1 MTTLYLMVFDLCY
14 AKLRYHNSSM
24 GVSKNY
30 KSILNELKGRYV
42 FTLLIIPILPEII
55 LQIALCPPPF
65 PSSSPFLLLLRLLL
79 FLLFILI
86 IHQFLLHNFL
96 LLSLSP
102 PPSLSLSLSLSFS
115 LRFSFSHTLR
125 SSYIKTGKLMWKELV
140 LSPVYIFFSNKNER
154 KTVLL
159 LSHAYGKLFN
169 SASLRLWYAN
179 DIIWI
184 CMVRIQ
190 VI

>member
-102 PPSLSLSLSLSFS
+102 PSPLSLSLSLFLS
-115 LRFSFSHTLR
+115 LSVSLSLTL
-125 SSYIKTGKLMWKELV
+125 
-140 LSPVYIFFSNKNER
+140 F
-154 KTVLL
+154 
-159 LSHAYGKLFN
+159 
-169 SASLRLWYAN
+169 
-179 DIIWI
+179 D
-184 CMVRIQ
+184 Q
-190 VI
+190 VILKLESWCEKSWFFPLYIYFFQTKMKEKQFSYSHMPMVSCLIAPACGSDTQTISSESAWSVFR